1 MFSRSNLNAFIMS
14 RDATG
19 NYDFLSNDEK
29 FNRVVGFD
37 YNLRDANSNWNG
49 KYYFHKSFSPEEN
62 DDSTS
67 FGISTTYESTNIS
80 LRAAA
85 SYIGENFRS
94 DLGFIRRTDIIKLYP
109 EIRYTFW
116 PEDAKL
122 INHSFEVT
130 PVYIFK
136 PSLNNEISDY
146 YIISKWDGAMRDSSR
161 INFTMWN
168 RYTYL
173 YDEYMLFCKRYILSI
188 SISFIFLTQISYS
201 SSNDN

>member
-1 MFSRSNLNAFIMS
+1 M
-14 RDATG
+14 
-19 NYDFLSNDEK
+19 
-29 FNRVVGFD
+29 
-37 YNLRDANSNWNG
+37 
-49 KYYFHKSFSPEEN
+49 SFSPENN

-80 LRAAA
+80 IRAAG

-94 DLGFIRRTDIIKLYP
+94 DLGFIRRNDIIKLYP

-146 YIISKWDGAMRDSSR
+146 YIISKWDGALRNSSR
-161 INFTMWN
+161 INVTMWN
-168 RYTYL
+168 RFTYL
-173 YDEYMLFCKRYILSI
+173 YEEFDPTGINTGNPLPANSRYHYTMIQKT
-188 SISFIFLTQISYS
+188 LTSV
-201 SSNDN
+201 